1 MCPPAPELTFNLDHS
16 VVADQVTVFGKG
28 GCGGGVVTNL
38 KIGRH
43 EALDSIGSH
52 TDGYSL
58 SPLTKSI
65 VLSFAMLGRGDQMTA
80 GVEGVV
86 DGGMD

>member
-1 MCPPAPELTFNLDHS
+1 M
-16 VVADQVTVFGKG
+16 
-28 GCGGGVVTNL
+28 NL

-65 VLSFAMLGRGDQMTA
+65 VSSFAMLGRGDQMAA
-80 GVEGVV
+80 GVEGVI

>member
-1 MCPPAPELTFNLDHS
+1 MHIIISIDINALY
-16 VVADQVTVFGKG
+16 
-28 GCGGGVVTNL
+28 GVVTNL

-65 VLSFAMLGRGDQMTA
+65 VSSFAMLGRGDQMAA
-80 GVEGVV
+80 GVEGVI

>member
-1 MCPPAPELTFNLDHS
+1 M
-16 VVADQVTVFGKG
+16 
-28 GCGGGVVTNL
+28 

-43 EALDSIGSH
+43 EALDSIGSRS
-52 TDGYSL
+52 DGYSL

-65 VLSFAMLGRGDQMTA
+65 VSSFAMLGRGDQMAA
-80 GVEGVV
+80 GVEGVI